1 MRLIFIFCGEVAH
14 FMPKNIFST
23 ILGVKDESEIQ
34 ELPLEDIIPSPYQPR
49 ETFDEEK
56 LIELSKSISEVGLI
70 QPIVVRK
77 RGRKYEIV
85 TGERRFEAV
94 KKAGLKNIPAIV
106 KSISETTSIKLAL
119 IENIQRENLKPIE
132 EARAYQYLQ
141 EKLNLSQHDIAKT
154 IGKTQPFI
162 NKMLK
167 LLLLPKKVQ
176 EMLSIGDINQEQA
189 RVLLTLTNASE
200 QIKVAQ
206 KIKTKNLSTLEL
218 KSYLEDKNLETIS
231 KENTQQS
238 QALTPIKRYP
248 TIHNFIKNI
257 QKKGFQVNAK
267 EKEFDNYFSVLIKM
281 KIPKS

>member
-1 MRLIFIFCGEVAH
+1 
-14 FMPKNIFST
+14 MPKNIFST

-154 IGKTQPFI
+154 IGKAQPFI

-167 LLLLPKKVQ
+167 LLLLPKEVQ
-176 EMLSIGDINQEQA
+176 QMLSIGDINQEQA
-189 RVLLTLTNASE
+189 RVLLTLKNASD

-206 KIKTKNLSTLEL
+206 KIKIKNLSTLEL